1 MNWNLHFRGGKLLQN
16 VELSF
21 PLISVVICTYNRV
34 DTFVGALKTICN
46 QTLDASFYEVIV
58 VDNNSSDNTAHVAK
72 DFCEQFSTVRYCLE
86 SKQGLSHARN
96 RGWREAKGEYVAYID
111 DDCKVPEHWLIV
123 AKDIIER
130 FSPGVFGGPAYA
142 FYNRPKPRWF
152 KDSYGSHEP
161 FKEARILKN
170 EECIKIFGMN
180 MCFCRALLETIGG
193 FDIRLGMCGE
203 KIAYCEE
210 TALILHIS
218 NTMTD
223 ELIYYDPRLYV
234 YHLVREKKMT
244 VRWFVRT
251 WFARGQYSNYCS
263 DLPQS
268 NRRLQ
273 LVKRTVHQLRIIAVH
288 LARATFRR
296 NRMRYPYS
304 QNYLYECTYRHLF
317 KLGKLYGQY
326 QHMRGRH

>member
-1 MNWNLHFRGGKLLQN
+1 LQSI
-16 VELSF
+16 ELSS

-34 DTFVGALKTICN
+34 DVFVDALKTICN

-72 DFCEQFSTVRYCLE
+72 DFCERFPNVRYCLE

-96 RGWREAKGEYVAYID
+96 RGWREAQGEYVAYID
-111 DDCKVPEHWLIV
+111 DDCKVPEQWLAE

-142 FYNRPKPRWF
+142 FYNTPKPCWF

-161 FKEARILKN
+161 FKDARILKN
-170 EECIKIFGMN
+170 KECIKIFGMN
-180 MCFCRALLETIGG
+180 MCFRRALLEAIEG
-193 FDIRLGMCGE
+193 FDIRLGMCGK

-210 TALILHIS
+210 TALILHVL
-218 NTMTD
+218 NTMPD
-223 ELIYYDPRLYV
+223 ELIYYDPELYV
-234 YHLVREKKMT
+234 YHLVQKERMT
-244 VRWFVRT
+244 VCWLVRSWFT
-251 WFARGQYSNYCS
+251 MGQYSNCCS
-263 DLPQS
+263 DMVCTESKVQLNERLHHS
-268 NRRLQ
+268 KWILQ
-273 LVKRTVHQLRIIAVH
+273 LGVIAKNIVHSAL
-288 LARATFRR
+288 RR
-296 NRMRYPYS
+296 NRMRYPYF

-326 QHMRGRH
+326 RQIRRRH